1 MSRQE
6 GIEGPRAMTG
16 SDDLRPPDSTAVDRA
31 VLEAIAKGRP
41 LRDVLDVIARGLE
54 SLMPGWLVSILLVA
68 SDGETLHH
76 GAAPSLPESYVR
88 LIDGRTAGPI
98 AGSCGTAVYRRA
110 TVIVEDIAVD
120 PLWQEYRPLAER
132 HGLRACWSVPVW
144 DGRGPVLAT
153 FAVYLRSP
161 AAPEPRHLRMMERYV
176 HLTLIAIQHDRA
188 QRELVASE
196 ERFRT
201 LFRDAAFGLAVADLS
216 GRFVQANV
224 AYQQMLGYDESELRA
239 LRFVDVTLPDDW
251 PANAVLVDDLL
262 AGRRDAFVLEKRYVA
277 RDGRVFPARVTVSA
291 RRDADGQIAETIA
304 IAEDI
309 SQQRAAEADRARQQR
324 LLEMASEVGHLG
336 AWSLEVPSYVMHL
349 SEEALAIRG
358 FPPDAAPT
366 PTDLAAQFDPE
377 HLPQLLAASRACIR
391 DGTPFDEEGRITT
404 ARGDVRWVRTIGQA
418 VRDAAGVIVGLQGA
432 MQDVTG
438 RKQLERQS
446 LRSQRLESIGTLAG
460 GIAHDLNNVLTPI
473 AMGVGL
479 LKSEEQD
486 EGRLQLL
493 DVIEASAARA
503 AEMVRQVLSFA
514 RGVEGQRKVHAP
526 AQLLSEAAALLS
538 DTLPKQIRL
547 EIDTPEDLWPVLAEQ
562 TQMQQVIVNLC
573 VNARDAMPDG
583 GTLTIRGR
591 NVTITQ
597 ASADDP
603 ALAPGRYVTISVQ
616 DTGEGIAPGVID
628 RIFDPFF
635 TTKPTGLGTGL
646 GLSTALGL
654 VRGHGG
660 RIDVRSVPGRGS
672 CFEVLLPAADIEAG
686 RRADQ
691 AGVPSTPV
699 HGKGTVLVVDDESA
713 VRGVSRHVL
722 EGAGYAVIE
731 AGSGEEAVTA
741 LSSRGEDVVAV
752 LTDMMMPGMD
762 GPALARH
769 IRARW
774 PDIPV
779 VGMSGLGA
787 AGRFSTE
794 TLGVRAFLPKPFTP
808 DVLRST
814 LEAVLSGPA

>member
-1 MSRQE
+1 
-6 GIEGPRAMTG
+6 MTG
-16 SDDLRPPDSTAVDRA
+16 TSDPMPLDSAAVDRA
-31 VLEAIAKGRP
+31 VLDAIAAGRP
-41 LRDVLDVIARGLE
+41 LRDVLDVVARGLE
-54 SLMPGWLVSILLVA
+54 SLMPGWLVSILLVG
-68 SDGETLHH
+68 SDGTTLSH
-76 GAAPSLPESYVR
+76 GAAPSLPEPYLRS
-88 LIDGRTAGPI
+88 IDGRAAGPA

-110 TVIVEDIAVD
+110 VVIPEDIAVD
-120 PLWQEYRPLAER
+120 PLWAQYRALAER

-144 DGRGPVLAT
+144 DGRGPVLAV
-153 FAVYLRSP
+153 FAVYFTRP
-161 AAPEPRHLRMMERYV
+161 AAPEPAHRALLDRYV
-176 HLTLIAIQHDRA
+176 HLALVAIQHDRA

-216 GRFVQANV
+216 GRFVQANL
-224 AYQQMLGYDESELRA
+224 AYQQMLGYDEAELRT
-239 LRFVDVTLPDDW
+239 LRIADVTLPEDH
-251 PANAVLVDDLL
+251 PHTAARLAELL
-262 AGRRDAFVLEKRYVA
+262 AGRRESFVLEKRYVA

-291 RRDADGQIAETIA
+291 RRDADGRIIETTVVA
-304 IAEDI
+304 QDI

-324 LLEMASEVGHLG
+324 LLQMASEVGHLG
-336 AWSLEVPSYVMHL
+336 AWSLEVPSYVIHL
-349 SEEALAIRG
+349 SGEALAIRG
-358 FPPDAAPT
+358 FAPGDRPT
-366 PTDLAAQFDPE
+366 PGDLVAQFDAE
-377 HLPQLLAASRACIR
+377 HLPQLLDASRACIAN
-391 DGTPFDEEGRITT
+391 GTPFDEEGRITT
-404 ARGDVRWVRTIGQA
+404 ARGDVRWIRTIGQA
-418 VRDAAGVIVGLQGA
+418 VRDASGVIVGLQGA

-438 RKQLERQS
+438 RKQLELRS

-479 LKSEEQD
+479 LKVEEHD

-493 DVIEASAARA
+493 GVIESSAARA
-503 AEMVRQVLSFA
+503 ADMVRQVLSFA
-514 RGVEGQRKVHAP
+514 RGVEGQRKVYAP
-526 AQLLSEAAALLS
+526 ARLLSEAVALLA

-547 EIDTPEDLWPVLAEQ
+547 EIEAPADLWLVLADQ
-562 TQMQQVIVNLC
+562 TQMHQVIVNLC
-573 VNARDAMPDG
+573 VNARDAMPTG
-583 GTLTIRGR
+583 GALTIRGR

-597 ASADDP
+597 PPADDP
-603 ALAPGRYVTISVQ
+603 SLAPGRYVSLSVE
-616 DTGEGIAPGVID
+616 DTGEGIAPGILD
-628 RIFDPFF
+628 KIFDPFF

-646 GLSTALGL
+646 GLSTSLGL

-660 RIDVRSVPGRGS
+660 RIDVRSVPGKGS
-672 CFEVLLPAADIEAG
+672 CFEVLLPAADTEAE
-686 RRADQ
+686 RLPEQAD
-691 AGVPSTPV
+691 APSPPL
-699 HGKGTVLVVDDESA
+699 HGKGTVLVVDDERA
-713 VRGVSRHVL
+713 VRGVSRYVL

-731 AGSGEEAVTA
+731 ACSGEEAVTA
-741 LSSRGEDVVAV
+741 LSSRGDDVVAV

-787 AGRFSTE
+787 SDRFGTE

-814 LEAVLSGPA
+814 LEAVLSGTA